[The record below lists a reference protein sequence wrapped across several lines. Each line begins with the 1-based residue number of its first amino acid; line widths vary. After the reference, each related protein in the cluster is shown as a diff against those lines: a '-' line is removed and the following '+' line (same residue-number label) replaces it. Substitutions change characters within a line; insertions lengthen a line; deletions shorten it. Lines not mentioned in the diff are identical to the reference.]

1 MSDMQF
7 REACPKCGEILVSGS
22 KDKLAIVMLLHRRSH
37 EIVETSPEMEAKT
50 VKFAD
55 EVLKSDARIRYVGI
69 VDYRLHVLVS
79 KMRQGVQS
87 LTSDEADRG
96 YMQTAPN
103 ILIDVAEKLIPALGL
118 VESVTIRYEK
128 VFTVV
133 FRLESFTIVLTFEP
147 TIVRPFMSALSET
160 IQTLASRYLK

>member
-1 MSDMQF
+1 MSEMEFQ
-7 REACPKCGEILVSGS
+7 EKCPNCGMIIIANS
-22 KDKLAIVMLLHRRSH
+22 KDKLAIERLLHGKKH
-37 EIVETSPEMEAKT
+37 EVETRQEMEAKA

-55 EVLKSDARIRYVGI
+55 EVLKSDVRIRYVGI
-69 VDYRLHVLVS
+69 VDYGLHVLVS
-79 KMRQGVQS
+79 KMRGEIRS
-87 LTSDEADRG
+87 LTSDEADRN

-128 VFTVV
+128 LFMVF
-133 FRLESFTIVLTFEP
+133 FRLEGFTIVLTFEP
-147 TIVRPFMSALSET
+147 TILRPFMSALSES